1 MQEVFDES
9 ETVVSDWGDYLF
21 ASADAIGRGLALSL
35 PFLLLIGMIFKV
47 MNSILE
53 VAIK

>member
-1 MQEVFDES
+1 MEYV
-9 ETVVSDWGDYLF
+9 DYLF
-21 ASADAIGRGLALSL
+21 ASGDAIGRGLALAI

-47 MNSILE
+47 MNSLLK